1 MSEPIKLKWD
11 LYANPEKQLMSTDRK
26 IKYLN
31 YRCRRC
37 GTIIG
42 VKTASGVYDS
52 GIPTKDFNRTL
63 QNRQSH
69 ICTAEEGE
77 VPFFDLISYSD
88 EPLKA
93 AAFIIPE
100 VPEK

>member
-11 LYANPEKQLMSTDRK
+11 LYANPERQLKSIDRK

-37 GTIIG
+37 GTIISY
-42 VKTASGVYDS
+42 KTKSGVYDS

-63 QNRQSH
+63 QKQQSH
-69 ICTAEEGE
+69 ICTAEKGE
-77 VPFFDLISYSD
+77 VPFFDLISYSE

-93 AAFIIPE
+93 ATFTISE
-100 VPEK
+100 E